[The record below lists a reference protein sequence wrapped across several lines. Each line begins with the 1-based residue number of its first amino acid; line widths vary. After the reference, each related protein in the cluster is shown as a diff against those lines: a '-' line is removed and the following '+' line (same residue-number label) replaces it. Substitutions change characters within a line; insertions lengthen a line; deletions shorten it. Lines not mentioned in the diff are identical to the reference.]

1 MCISGPDS
9 GYKITSVLS
18 LTEIILLDAFLVH
31 IISLFDFYACIN
43 DRNKPDM
50 ILLQVLYV
58 LREITELLIYR
69 KIFIVIHIVNIH
81 INHIYRNMI
90 FPVFFCHRNKIL
102 RRFISPAA
110 LPEAKRE
117 FRCNIASANHLPK
130 LLCNIVWIF
139 ACDNIQ
145 IKICPVTEDMK
156 LVRSCVTDIKGEC

>member
-1 MCISGPDS
+1 MCISRPDS
-9 GYKITSVLS
+9 GYKITSILS
-18 LTEIILLDAFLVH
+18 LTEIILLDSFLVY
-31 IISLFDFYACIN
+31 IISFFDFYTCIN
-43 DRNKPDM
+43 DWNKPDM
-50 ILLQVLYV
+50 ILLQVLYI
-58 LREITELLIYR
+58 LRKITELIIYR

-110 LPEAKRE
+110 LPESKRK

-145 IKICPVTEDMK
+145 IEICPVTEDMK
-156 LVRSCVTDIKGEC
+156 LIRSCVTDIKGER

>member
-9 GYKITSVLS
+9 GYEITSILS
-18 LTEIILLDAFLVH
+18 LTEIILLDPFLVY
-31 IISLFDFYACIN
+31 IISFFDFYACIN

-50 ILLQVLYV
+50 ILLQILYI
-58 LREITELLIYR
+58 LRKITELLIYR

-81 INHIYRNMI
+81 INHIDRNMI
-90 FPVFFCHRNKIL
+90 FPVFFCHRDKIL

-110 LPEAKRE
+110 LPESKRE
-117 FRCNIASANHLPK
+117 FRRNIASANHLPK
-130 LLCNIVWIF
+130 LLCNIVWIS

-156 LVRSCVTDIKGEC
+156 LVRSCVTDIKGKC